1 MIGSE
6 LRKLF
11 KRKLVWVVFLGI
23 LILIAVS
30 QCYYRSGDFSGKGF
44 EELQERMALFERHK
58 GELTEERLEEY
69 FRDYAEYAK
78 GREAWLAKNGW
89 SFAYMGQFL
98 DEEGEIAG
106 LDSIFPK
113 VYFPIQFGE
122 FENWTFFLDEMIKFI
137 KYIPIFIAVAFASLF
152 TYEGECGMQEIL
164 LCARRGRRDCVRAKV
179 AGAFLVTN
187 GLYLYALVLPGT
199 VSWILFQGRG
209 ADTSIQMTPWMRQ
222 SQLEMNYGELFLH
235 TIFLSFIV
243 INAILVLTL
252 MVSFLAKSPM
262 VAMCITLGVL
272 FMLRPDFMSVSLNN
286 EIANQM
292 TAMTPV
298 NVIDTVNL
306 AKQMPITVGGEKLQ
320 WLTVAE
326 VGYSVAFV
334 LGGSI
339 LFLVLSRRQ
348 RYDAS

>member
-1 MIGSE
+1 
-6 LRKLF
+6 
-11 KRKLVWVVFLGI
+11 
-23 LILIAVS
+23 
-30 QCYYRSGDFSGKGF
+30 
-44 EELQERMALFERHK
+44 
-58 GELTEERLEEY
+58 
-69 FRDYAEYAK
+69 
-78 GREAWLAKNGW
+78 
-89 SFAYMGQFL
+89 
-98 DEEGEIAG
+98 
-106 LDSIFPK
+106 
-113 VYFPIQFGE
+113 
-122 FENWTFFLDEMIKFI
+122 
-137 KYIPIFIAVAFASLF
+137 
-152 TYEGECGMQEIL
+152 
-164 LCARRGRRDCVRAKV
+164 
-179 AGAFLVTN
+179 
-187 GLYLYALVLPGT
+187 
-199 VSWILFQGRG
+199 
-209 ADTSIQMTPWMRQ
+209 
-222 SQLEMNYGELFLH
+222 
-235 TIFLSFIV
+235 
-243 INAILVLTL
+243 

-326 VGYSVAFV
+326 GGYSVAFV

>member
-1 MIGSE
+1 MIWSE

-11 KRKLVWVVFLGI
+11 KRKLVRVVFLGI
-23 LILIAVS
+23 MILIAVS
-30 QCYYRSGDFSGKGF
+30 QYYSRSRDFFGKGS
-44 EELQERMALFERHK
+44 EELQERVELFERHK
-58 GELTEERLEEY
+58 GELTEERLEDY
-69 FRDYAEYAK
+69 FRDYTEYAK
-78 GREAWLAKNGW
+78 GREVWLEKNGW

-98 DEEGEIAG
+98 DEEGEIVG

-122 FENWTFFLDEMIKFI
+122 FENWTFFLDVMIKFI
-137 KYIPIFIAVAFASLF
+137 KYVPIFIAVAFASLF
-152 TYEGECGMQEIL
+152 TYERECGMQEIL

-187 GLYLYALVLPGT
+187 GLYLFAVGLPSMVSLV
-199 VSWILFQGRG
+199 LFQGKG
-209 ADTSIQMTPWMRQ
+209 ADTGIQMTPWIRQ

-252 MVSFLAKSPM
+252 LVSYLAKSPM
-262 VAMCITLGVL
+262 TAMCITLGVL
-272 FMLRPDFMSVSLNN
+272 FLLRPDVMSVSLNN
-286 EIANQM
+286 EIANQI
-292 TAMTPV
+292 TAMTPI

-306 AKQMPITVGGEKLQ
+306 AKQMPITAGGMKLQ

-326 VGYSVAFV
+326 VGYSAALV
-334 LGGSI
+334 LGGII
-339 LFLVLSRRQ
+339 LFMVLSRRQ